1 MSFVLEKLFDEVENI
16 DDSNSIDEKL
26 RKLLVFSDSENR
38 KIWPIWGWK
47 NTIIHSCIC
56 RQTPF

>member
-26 RKLLVFSDSENR
+26 RKLLVFTDSENR
-38 KIWPIWGWK
+38 
-47 NTIIHSCIC
+47 
-56 RQTPF
+56 